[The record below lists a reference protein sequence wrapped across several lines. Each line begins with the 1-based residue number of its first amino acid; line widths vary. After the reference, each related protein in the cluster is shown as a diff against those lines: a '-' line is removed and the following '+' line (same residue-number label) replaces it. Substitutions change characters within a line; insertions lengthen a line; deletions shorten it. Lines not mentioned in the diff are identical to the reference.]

1 MAEKKLASRLEWN
14 EMLGFEQV
22 VANRGAVRTSDHRVG
37 AKVGEKPGVKPSG
50 MTTAKLGLK
59 VGPKVGG
66 KIGLKT
72 GSKPNGT

>member
-1 MAEKKLASRLEWN
+1 MAEKKLAGRLDWN
-14 EMLGFEQV
+14 ELLGFEQV

-37 AKVGEKPGVKPSG
+37 AKVGEKPGVKPG
-50 MTTAKLGLK
+50 DFIAKLGLK